1 MLARK
6 SALLAL
12 VSLVLLVSGCGGL
25 PKHGPTSTAIVEAS
39 KTENAAQANFHLV
52 EMSDATVAEL
62 MAETG
67 PSMRS
72 SFGQNAPAPRQVFAV
87 GDTLSISLF
96 ESASGGLFFGGDAGA
111 STGARQ
117 VAFPNQTIGEDG
129 HITVPYA
136 GSFRAVGN
144 TPASLARM
152 IEAKFDER
160 AIEPQVMIS
169 VVESTANSATVMG
182 EVSNSGRVKL
192 SLGGEKLL
200 TVLADAGVEVAE
212 NEAVVRLVRRGRPQT
227 VALSTIINTPSE
239 NIYVF
244 PGDTIFVLK
253 DPQVFNVMGAVNKP
267 GQYDIGV
274 RAQTFAGALSLAGGL
289 VDSMADAGGVF
300 VFRFETIE
308 VARRLLGP
316 AADIRETPAGVPMVY
331 RIHFSDP
338 NSFFWLQQ
346 LQVRSNDTIFVSNAV
361 AVEFDKFV
369 SLITRGTGFG
379 ARLSNL

>member
-1 MLARK
+1 MLVFK
-6 SALLAL
+6 SAPLTVMLSLLL
-12 VSLVLLVSGCGGL
+12 FSGCGGL
-25 PKHGPTSTAIVEAS
+25 PSHGPTSSGIVVAS
-39 KTENAAQANFHLV
+39 KPEKAAQASYYLV
-52 EMSDATVAEL
+52 EMSDTTVAVL

-67 PSMRS
+67 PSMLS

-87 GDTLSISLF
+87 GDTVSISLF

-129 HITVPYA
+129 SITVPYA

-144 TPASLARM
+144 TPASLSQQ
-152 IEAKFDER
+152 IEAKLDGR
-160 AIEPQVMIS
+160 AIEPQVVIS

-182 EVSNSGRVKL
+182 EVSKSGRIKL
-192 SLGGEKLL
+192 SLGGDKLL
-200 TVLADAGVEVAE
+200 TVIADAGVKVAE
-212 NEAVVRLVRRGRPQT
+212 NEAVVRLVRRGKPQS

-244 PGDTIFVLK
+244 PGDIIFVLK
-253 DPQVFNVMGAVNKP
+253 DPQVVNVMGAVNKP

-289 VDSMADAGGVF
+289 DDSMADAGGVF
-300 VFRFETIE
+300 VFRFETME

-316 AADIRETPAGVPMVY
+316 TVDIRETITGVPMVY

-361 AVEFDKFV
+361 AIEFDKFV
-369 SLITRGTGFG
+369 SLITRGAVFG